1 MAKTRS
7 SKRKKRSSKKR
18 SSSSGGAAAAA
29 MNENKRDHDDAFLE
43 EAIKLAA
50 AETDVSIEA
59 ITLLNNDIL
68 GNVSSFLMCKDL
80 FHLSLTSKQMT
91 AAIEAVALDLV
102 GAANVRYGGDDNTLS
117 ALGKMNILFESP
129 LEFTDLLGDN
139 LGYLRGDKAC
149 VYSSNPNR
157 LHTPR
162 FIDAMNM
169 QHGGDWDGWDGENC
183 TAICTDHVM
192 TSGRHY
198 AKFTVTSRDLLG
210 EPDWRYFYCRLGIMR
225 PIGADLRKV
234 PCSSWC
240 PMNDQLLFRSRAD
253 ESFADYLKNT
263 GATAW
268 GEGDVHCCL
277 YYDFQGTCEWSNWNS
292 EVDGVHTDLDWDGML
307 GCTFLHDTREYGL
320 LLDLDEGTLSM
331 YGDDDKYLGVM
342 MHGLTGEY
350 CWVASILAQAH
361 GRPEQQ
367 NVRIERAPVPLE
379 VEQDLS
385 SDFVCV

>member
-7 SKRKKRSSKKR
+7 SKRKKRSPKKR
-18 SSSSGGAAAAA
+18 SSSSGGAVAAA
-29 MNENKRDHDDAFLE
+29 MNENKRDQDDEILE
-43 EAIKLAA
+43 EAMELAA
-50 AETDVSIEA
+50 AEFRASIGA

-68 GNVSSFLMCKDL
+68 GSVSSFLMCDDL
-80 FHLSLTSKQMT
+80 FRLSLTCKQMT

-102 GAANVRYGGDDNTLS
+102 GAANVRYGGDDNKLS
-117 ALGKMNILFESP
+117 ALEQMNLLLQSP

-139 LGYLRGDKAC
+139 IGYLCGDMAC
-149 VYSSNPNR
+149 VSSSNPNR

-169 QHGGDWDGWDGENC
+169 QYGGDWDGWDGENC
-183 TAICTDHVM
+183 TAICTNHVM

-210 EPDWRYFYCRLGIMR
+210 ESDWRYFYCRLGIMR
-225 PIGADLRKV
+225 PIGADFRKV
-234 PCSSWC
+234 PWSSWC

-253 ESFADYLKNT
+253 ESFADYLKNAY
-263 GATAW
+263 ATAW

-277 YYDFQGTCEWSNWNS
+277 YYDFLGTCEWTNWNS
-292 EVDGVHTDLDWDGML
+292 EVNGVHTGLDWDGML
-307 GCTFLHDTREYGL
+307 GCTFLRDTREYGL

-331 YGDDDKYLGVM
+331 YVDDEFVGVM

-379 VEQDLS
+379 VERDLS
-385 SDFVCV
+385 ADLVRA